1 MEITM
6 NKIRVTIWNEFHHE
20 KTDENVKA
28 IYPNGLHAKIKEMLS
43 FDTDLEITLAALDD
57 PDQGLPKELLDKT
70 DVLLWWGHMRHGD
83 VSDELVDRVA
93 YRVINEGMGFIPL
106 HSAHESKPFRRIIGT
121 AGNLSWGA
129 EQPEIIWNL
138 FPNHPIA
145 NGIPSHFALQ
155 SEEMYGEPFLVA
167 QPDELVF
174 GSWFKHGN
182 IMRSGMCFYRGIGRI
197 FYFQP
202 GHESVPTYHN
212 ETIIKVIDNAIHWA
226 APQSDIGVNR
236 PTSCICQSNVDEE
249 YGF

>member
-1 MEITM
+1 MS
-6 NKIRVTIWNEFHHE
+6 KIRVTIWNEYRHE
-20 KTDENVKA
+20 KSDDCVKQ
-28 IYPNGLHAKIKEMLS
+28 IYPEGLHAKIKEMLS
-43 FDTDLEITLAALDD
+43 FDSDLEITLASLDE
-57 PDQGLPKELLDKT
+57 PEQGLPEELLNNT
-70 DVLLWWGHMRHGD
+70 DVLLWWGHMAHGE
-83 VSDELVDRVA
+83 VSDELADRVA
-93 YRVINEGMGFIPL
+93 YRVINGGMGFIPL

-121 AGNLSWGA
+121 AGNLSWGS

-145 NGIPSHFALQ
+145 NGLPEHFALE

-174 GSWFKHGN
+174 AGWYKHGN
-182 IMRSGMCFYRGIGRI
+182 IFRSGMCFYRGIGRI

-212 ETIIKVIDNAIHWA
+212 ENVIHVIDNAIHWA
-226 APQSDIGVNR
+226 APVAQIGVNR
-236 PTSCICQSNVDEE
+236 PTSCKCQGTNIDEE